1 MKILILK
8 PSSLGDV
15 IQALPVLR
23 LIKKRYPESEVYWW
37 ISASL
42 LPLLEKDPDLSGLF
56 TFERHRW
63 LRPRFWRD
71 LFVTVR
77 QARSLAF
84 DYTIDLQG
92 LARSGIFGWFANAR
106 LAIGLEDSREGAP
119 GFYDLLAPHPACA
132 THAVDR
138 YLRVLSLIDVPVHW
152 DFAWL
157 PVQKEAAE
165 AVRQKWRPKEVRWVV
180 LAPGARW
187 PNKRWPAQYYA
198 ELVRRLANDHA
209 DIRFAILGGA
219 EEADWAERIAQAST
233 ERCMN
238 LTGKTSLWEMIEW
251 IRLSALMVSNDT
263 GPMHIAAA
271 LGKPVVAVF
280 GPTDARRTGPY
291 RQWERVLNLP
301 LPCAPCLK
309 PACHYVK
316 PMECLH
322 GITPETVQSKVRECL
337 A

>member
-37 ISASL
+37 ISTNLS
-42 LPLLEKDPDLSGLF
+42 PLLEKEPDLSGLF

-63 LRPRFWRD
+63 LRPRFWHD
-71 LFVTVR
+71 FLVTVR

-92 LARSGIFGWFANAR
+92 LARSGIFAWFANAK
-106 LAIGLEDSREGAP
+106 LTIGLEDSREGSP
-119 GFYDLLAPHPACA
+119 GFYDLLATRPACA
-132 THAVDR
+132 THAVDA
-138 YLRVLSLIDVPVHW
+138 YLQVLSVIDVPVHW
-152 DFAWL
+152 NFTWL

-165 AVRQKWRPKEVRWVV
+165 AVRQKWRPKDARWVV
-180 LAPGARW
+180 LVPGARW
-187 PNKRWPAQYYA
+187 PNKRWPAQYFA
-198 ELVRRLANDHA
+198 ELVRRLAGDRT
-209 DIRFAILGGA
+209 DIQFAILGGVEDA
-219 EEADWAERIAQAST
+219 GLGERIAQVSP
-233 ERCMN
+233 ERCMD

-263 GPMHIAAA
+263 GPMHVAAA
-271 LGKPVVAVF
+271 LGKPIVAVF
-280 GPTDARRTGPY
+280 GPTDPRRTGPY
-291 RQWERVLNLP
+291 RQLERVLSLP

-316 PMECLH
+316 PMECLQA
-322 GITPETVQSKVRECL
+322 ITPEIVQRKVRECL
-337 A
+337 P